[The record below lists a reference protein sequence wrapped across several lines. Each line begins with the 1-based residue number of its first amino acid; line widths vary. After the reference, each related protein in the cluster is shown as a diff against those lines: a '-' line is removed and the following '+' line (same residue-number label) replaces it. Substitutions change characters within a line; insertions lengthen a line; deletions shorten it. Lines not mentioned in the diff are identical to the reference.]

1 MVLAIPRGGVIVG
14 EVVAGMLGV
23 PIDVVVPRKVGA
35 PGNPELGL
43 GAVAPGV
50 RVLDPWLI
58 ERLGVS
64 EDYLEREIAAEE
76 AETVRRLQAYRGD
89 RPALDLTGKTAI
101 VVDDGVATGGTA
113 VAALRWAR
121 AQGAA
126 TVVLAVPVAPPQTIQ
141 RLSQEADEVVA
152 LATPEPFFAVGVVP
166 GLRPDPGPRGARRAR
181 ARRRGA
187 RVKVVEIVLAVAFAA
202 GGVRSPIVW
211 MGRRIDG
218 ADVKDHL
225 LYAAFVTGRVGLWFA
240 FAGLFALYASSDA
253 QGRAATD
260 ELAKVRWYAVVLL
273 VLGALQL
280 VAGYFLSRRRAEG

>member
-1 MVLAIPRGGVIVG
+1 VIFQDRLDAGQRLAEALKEHAGGDAVVLAIPRGGVIVG
-14 EVVAGMLGV
+14 EVVARTLGV
-23 PIDVVVPRKVGA
+23 PLDVVVPRKVGA

-89 RPALDLTGKTAI
+89 RPPLDLTGKTAI

-141 RLSQEADEVVA
+141 RLSHEADEVVA
-152 LATPEPFFAVGVVP
+152 LATPEPFFAVGEWY
-166 GLRPDPGPRGARRAR
+166 RIFDQTPDD
-181 ARRRGA
+181 
-187 RVKVVEIVLAVAFAA
+187 EVLA
-202 GGVRSPIVW
+202 
-211 MGRRIDG
+211 
-218 ADVKDHL
+218 
-225 LYAAFVTGRVGLWFA
+225 
-240 FAGLFALYASSDA
+240 ALE
-253 QGRAATD
+253 RAA
-260 ELAKVRWYAVVLL
+260 EER
-273 VLGALQL
+273 G
-280 VAGYFLSRRRAEG
+280 

>member
-1 MVLAIPRGGVIVG
+1 MIFHDRLDAGRRLADALKEYAGPDAVVLAIPRGGVIVG
-14 EVVAGMLGV
+14 EVVAGTLGV
-23 PIDVVVPRKVGA
+23 PLDVVVPRKVGA

-64 EDYLEREIAAEE
+64 DDYLEREIAAEE

-89 RPALDLTGKTAI
+89 RPPLELEGKTAI

-141 RLSQEADEVVA
+141 RLSHEADEVVA
-152 LATPEPFFAVGVVP
+152 LATPEPFFAVGEWY
-166 GLRPDPGPRGARRAR
+166 RIFDQTSDD
-181 ARRRGA
+181 
-187 RVKVVEIVLAVAFAA
+187 EVLA
-202 GGVRSPIVW
+202 
-211 MGRRIDG
+211 
-218 ADVKDHL
+218 
-225 LYAAFVTGRVGLWFA
+225 
-240 FAGLFALYASSDA
+240 ALE
-253 QGRAATD
+253 RAA
-260 ELAKVRWYAVVLL
+260 
-273 VLGALQL
+273 
-280 VAGYFLSRRRAEG
+280 AERG